1 MLGHRGSPHVA
12 PENTLESFHKAIAV
26 GAAGFEFDVR
36 RSRDGRLVI
45 IHDPRTR
52 QRLSVR
58 RTPAALL
65 GLPLLE
71 EVLRTFRGAWLD
83 IEMKVPGIERQVLEM
98 AHRHLD
104 PARFVITS
112 FRARSVREVIRLSPA
127 TPVGWLIKRF
137 RLTLPRW
144 ARSPHL
150 DYVCPHHT
158 VLTRRLAR
166 LAQERGLGIIT
177 WTVNTPAAM
186 RRVIERGADVVIT
199 DFPDRYAKMD
209 RSK

>member
-1 MLGHRGSPHVA
+1 MVSKPILLGHRGSPHAA
-12 PENTLESFHKAIAV
+12 PENTLASFHKAIEV

-36 RSRDGRLVI
+36 RSRDSRLVI
-45 IHDPRTR
+45 IHDARTR

-71 EVLRTFRGAWLD
+71 DVLRTFRGAWLD
-83 IEMKVPGIERQVLEM
+83 IELKVPSIERQVIEM

-104 PARFVITS
+104 PSRFVITS
-112 FRARSVREVIRLSPA
+112 FRARSVREVMRLSPA

-144 ARSPHL
+144 ARAPQL
-150 DYVCPHHT
+150 NYLCPHHT
-158 VLTRRLAR
+158 VLTRRLVR
-166 LAQERGLGIIT
+166 LARERGLGLVT

-186 RRVIERGADVVIT
+186 RRV
-199 DFPDRYAKMD
+199 
-209 RSK
+209 